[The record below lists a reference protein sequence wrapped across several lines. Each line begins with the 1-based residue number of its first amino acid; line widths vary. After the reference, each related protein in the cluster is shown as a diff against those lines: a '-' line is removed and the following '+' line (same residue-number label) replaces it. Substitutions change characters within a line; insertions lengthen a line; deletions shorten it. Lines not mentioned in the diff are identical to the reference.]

1 MTVIP
6 LASHPAAPE
15 SRLARTSNCV
25 ECDGGREHT
34 LCHVLH
40 LVEDEWVI
48 EYRPR
53 GRVGASGQSGWGTAH
68 GSSRPGLTC
77 RGHAPEQPS

>member
-1 MTVIP
+1 MLPMPSEPDAREPP
-6 LASHPAAPE
+6 LV
-15 SRLARTSNCV
+15 RTPNCI
-25 ECDGGREHT
+25 ECHYEREHAI
-34 LCHVLH
+34 CHVLH